1 MRKRLKI
8 VIVFLLNGIL
18 FIGMSS
24 CEKKD
29 DCCPI
34 VDVDVQIYYKNESGD
49 NLINSVYE
57 YQESNIK
64 IYYKNGDAFEYVYNA
79 NLDYPNMHHVD
90 TNGNGNLLLTVYPS
104 NYYEGNQ
111 STTLIELNSNVRDT
125 LVCEFELDSNREIC
139 KRAWLNG
146 VEMSNRYIEIEK

>member
-1 MRKRLKI
+1 MRNCLKI
-8 VIVFLLNGIL
+8 GMAFLLNGIL
-18 FIGMSS
+18 LVGMSG
-24 CEKKD
+24 CEKKG
-29 DCCPI
+29 DCCAI

-125 LVCEFELDSNREIC
+125 LVCEFELGSNREIC